1 MLLSREVPLITM
13 VANKVGYTAPSVQ
26 RQCDVIQLA
35 LNMAEIDSDALSYIE
50 THGTAT
56 PFGDMV
62 EIEALTQAF
71 CLQQKTVLQDRID
84 KVQYRSS

>member
-1 MLLSREVPLITM
+1 M

-26 RQCDVIQLA
+26 GQCDVIQLA

-71 CLQQKTVLQDRID
+71 YASTKNTVLQDRID